1 MKDKQLV
8 EKLNKHSIVLHI
20 LASLIGYFLIEVIC
34 RHSFKETY
42 TYMTA
47 RSLVFLYNAFLIFV
61 TTLIVYL
68 FKRRVFYRLLLLVL
82 WLGLGIVNGVVLLY
96 RVTPFTGPDLQL
108 VTDALK
114 LITIYM
120 SILQIVLVASGVVLV
135 VILLVILWRK
145 APIYQQKIN
154 YIRNM
159 PVFLM
164 MCLSLWGLTDVALD
178 NRVLSNYFGNIAF
191 AYQDYGYPYCLVTT
205 IFNTGMNAPHNY
217 SDESISNLIAAE
229 PVTAM
234 AAREEQ
240 TLPNIIFL
248 QLESFFDPSLVE
260 FLELSEDPIPNF
272 RQLSDAYSS
281 GYFRVP
287 SVGAGTANT
296 EFEVITGM
304 SLRYFG
310 PGEYPYKTILKKTTC
325 ESMSYDL
332 KELGYTAHAIHN
344 NEADFYDRNYVFS
357 QLGFDT
363 FTAEEYMNITEYTPT
378 GWAKDSIL
386 TSQIMAAL
394 ESTEKQDYI
403 YTISVQ
409 GHGEYPTDY
418 AIEDPSISVSGFED
432 ESKKNQWEYYIN
444 QVYEMDQFIGEL
456 VETLS
461 EFDEDVV
468 LVMYG
473 DHLPTLGLEV
483 SDVKNRYLF
492 QTEYVIWDNMGLSE
506 KDQNISS
513 YQIGAE
519 VLNQLDI
526 HVGTIFTYHQNRRN
540 SKNYQV
546 NLEELQYDILYGNQ
560 YAYGQ
565 ENPFEATEIQMG
577 LEEIKVN
584 NVKNVTDDRIY
595 IYGSNFTV
603 SSQVRINGKQQN
615 TVFVSSKL
623 LIVNDNTVKED
634 DVIVVDQV
642 SNSTGAVIL
651 SQTEEYI
658 YAR

>member
-1 MKDKQLV
+1 MKDK
-8 EKLNKHSIVLHI
+8 KLIDKFNKFSIIFHI
-20 LASLIGYFLIEVIC
+20 LASLIGYFLIEIIC
-34 RHSFKETY
+34 RHSFKEAY

-47 RSLVFLYNAFLIFV
+47 RPLVFLYNAFLIFV

-68 FKRRVFYRLLLLVL
+68 FKRRVFLRLLLLVL
-82 WLGLGIVNGVVLLY
+82 WLGLGIVNGVILLY

-114 LITIYM
+114 LITVYM
-120 SILQIVLVASGVVLV
+120 SIPQIILGAAGVAVV
-135 VILLVILWRK
+135 VILLGVLWRK
-145 APIYQQKIN
+145 APKYQQKVN
-154 YIRNM
+154 YIRNV
-159 PVFLM
+159 PVLLI
-164 MCLSLWGLTDVALD
+164 MCVSLWALTDVALD
-178 NRVLSNYFGNIAF
+178 NRVLSSYFGNIAF
-191 AYQDYGYPYCLVTT
+191 AYQDYGYPYCLATT
-205 IFNTGMNAPHNY
+205 IFNTGISAPHNY
-217 SDESISNLIAAE
+217 SEESISNIIKAE

-234 AAREEQ
+234 AAEDEQ

-260 FLELSEDPIPNF
+260 FLELSKDPIPKF
-272 RQLSDAYSS
+272 RQLSETYSS

-296 EFEVITGM
+296 EFEAITGM
-304 SLRYFG
+304 NLRYFG

-344 NEADFYDRNYVFS
+344 NDADFYDRNYVFS

-363 FTAEEYMNITEYTPT
+363 FTSAEYMNITEYTPT
-378 GWAKDSIL
+378 EWAKDSIL
-386 TSQIMAAL
+386 TSQIIAAL
-394 ESTEKQDYI
+394 ESTENQDYI
-403 YTISVQ
+403 YAISVQ

-418 AIEDPSISVSGFED
+418 VIETPAIVVSGLED
-432 ESKKNQWEYYIN
+432 EGRKNQWEYYVN

-456 VETLS
+456 VEALS
-461 EFDEDVV
+461 ELDEDVV

-483 SDVKNRYLF
+483 SDLKNRYLF
-492 QTEYVIWDNMGLSE
+492 QTEYVIWDNMGLP
-506 KDQNISS
+506 KNDQNISS

-526 HVGTIFTYHQNRRN
+526 QVGTIFTYHQNRRN

-546 NLEELQYDILYGNQ
+546 DLEELQYDILYGNQ

-565 ENPFEATEIQMG
+565 ENPFEATEIQLG
-577 LEEIKVN
+577 LEEIKVSY
-584 NVKNVTDDRIY
+584 VKNVTEDRIY
-595 IYGSNFTV
+595 VYGSSFTE
-603 SSQVRINGKQQN
+603 SSQVRINGKQQS
-615 TVFVSSKL
+615 TVIVNSKL
-623 LIVNDNTVKED
+623 LIVNGNTVKED
-634 DVIVVDQV
+634 DVIVVEQV
-642 SNSTGAVIL
+642 SNSSSTVIL

-658 YAR
+658 YTE